1 MEENIPSQNFAEGN
15 NFYIYSSIDDTF
27 GRDILAPFTSKVSE
41 MSGKSCGC
49 SPQKVINIYISSYGG
64 RLNYTFDLIALIE
77 KAKKENIEVA
87 TYVTSNA
94 CSGAS
99 LIAVAGSKRYISSR
113 AFHLLHYARGGDFSH
128 NPEMIVR
135 NTENGLFTQGE
146 LIKIYKKY
154 TKVKGLEK
162 KLLADNYMINGGE
175 ECIKLPLADEL
186 IN

>member
-1 MEENIPSQNFAEGN
+1 MEENTPSQNFAEGN

-27 GRDILAPFTSKVSE
+27 GRDILAPFTNKVSE
-41 MSGKSCGC
+41 LSGKSCEC
-49 SPQKVINIYISSYGG
+49 STPKVINIFISSVGG
-64 RLNYTFDLIALIE
+64 RLDYTFDLVTLIE
-77 KAKKENIEVA
+77 KAKKSGIEVR

-99 LIAVAGSKRYISSR
+99 LIAVSGSKRYISSR
-113 AFHLLHYARGGDFSH
+113 AYHLLHYARGGDFSH
-128 NPEMIVR
+128 NPEMIAR

-146 LIKIYKKY
+146 LVKIYKKY

-175 ECIKLPLADEL
+175 ECIKLGLADEL